1 MPAISQRDV
10 VRAQLR
16 DAERIYESHAARL
29 GSLLASSRYGDQ
41 PDARELQ
48 TVEGDA
54 EKAWEK
60 YRLLQARFDEIRGSK
75 K

>member
-1 MPAISQRDV
+1 MPAISQKEI

-16 DAERIYESHAARL
+16 DAEKIYESHAARL
-29 GSLLASSRYGDQ
+29 GTLLASSRYGDQ
-41 PDARELQ
+41 PDSRELQ
-48 TVEGDA
+48 TVESDT
-54 EKAWEK
+54 ESAWEK